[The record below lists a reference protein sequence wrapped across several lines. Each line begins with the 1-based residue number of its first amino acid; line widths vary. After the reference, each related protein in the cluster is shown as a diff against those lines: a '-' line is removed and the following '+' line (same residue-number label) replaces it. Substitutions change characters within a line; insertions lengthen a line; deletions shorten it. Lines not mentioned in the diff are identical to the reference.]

1 MHKEA
6 ANMNSENGVAF
17 LINLLDETTLPKLNP
32 EIINSK
38 LEIQQTLVKN
48 RALSPDIKKTY
59 KEN

>member
-48 RALSPDIKKTY
+48 RALSPDLK
-59 KEN
+59 